1 MFIRKAEKRDAAA
14 ITKIY
19 NYYIKNTPVTFELK
33 AIRPAEIAKRMK
45 GSSREFP
52 WIVGLVDGIVIGYAY
67 ASEFQERAA
76 YKHSKELTV
85 YLHKDY
91 FGRGYGNRLYKKL
104 ISMLKK
110 ADCAVMIGGIA
121 LPNKASVK
129 LHEKLG
135 FRKVAHFKKVG
146 RKFGK
151 WIDVGYW
158 ERIL

>member
-1 MFIRKAEKRDAAA
+1 MLIRNARKRDSSA
-14 ITKIY
+14 IAKIY
-19 NYYIKNTPVTFELK
+19 NYYIENTPITFEIK
-33 AIRPAEIAKRMK
+33 KIKPSEIAKRMK
-45 GSSREFP
+45 GNSKEFP

-85 YLHKDY
+85 YIHKNHQ
-91 FGRGYGNRLYKKL
+91 GRGYGKMLYKKL

-110 ADCAVMIGGIA
+110 TDCAVMIGGIA
-121 LPNKASVK
+121 LPNKASVR

-135 FRKVAHFKKVG
+135 FKKAAHFKKVG

-158 ERIL
+158 ERIF